1 MGKFACGLKMAL
13 ALGLLMVEEKAEV
26 EEEGRMRERAGSG
39 DVGELPLR
47 HRLMCTEHFFVKRK
61 R

>member
-1 MGKFACGLKMAL
+1 MAL